1 MTNSFGWSLPSA
13 AIATTEAHFRGPW
26 SPRRRMACWI
36 DSMGRR
42 NPQAA
47 VRRGSRHD
55 AGPGEEVPLEIFVA
69 AVEGLV
75 EVLLRLDLLREH
87 LGAGAAQGPGDLV
100 TPEGARLGE
109 VHLHD
114 VGEVK
119 KAAGRRG
126 GDDVV
131 ERDGAAARVERPAGF
146 EDVGGRRARPR
157 GSRPRGDC
165 WAGRSRSH
173 PPGPA
178 G

>member
-13 AIATTEAHFRGPW
+13 AIATTEAHFRRPW

-87 LGAGAAQGPGDLV
+87 LGAGATQGPGDLV
-100 TPEGARLGE
+100 NAMAQPPAFSARQALRTSGSAGTSSRISTTRRLLGSA
-109 VHLHD
+109 L
-114 VGEVK
+114 
-119 KAAGRRG
+119 A
-126 GDDVV
+126 
-131 ERDGAAARVERPAGF
+131 
-146 EDVGGRRARPR
+146 
-157 GSRPRGDC
+157 
-165 WAGRSRSH
+165 
-173 PPGPA
+173 
-178 G
+178 